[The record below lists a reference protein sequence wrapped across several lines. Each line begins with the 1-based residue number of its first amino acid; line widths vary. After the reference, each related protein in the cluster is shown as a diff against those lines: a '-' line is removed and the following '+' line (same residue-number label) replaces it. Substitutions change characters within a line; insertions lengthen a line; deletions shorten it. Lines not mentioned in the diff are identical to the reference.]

1 MQSRSAVLQTVAASS
16 WAAVRAGAASS
27 SSSIFM
33 AVGRWW
39 LNDGGVGGVGWS
51 VQVWSLPPPA
61 IQRHIQPRDPDIHRG
76 FGGGNAP
83 YTIMEQNG
91 THRELALGLGHGF
104 GALVTS
110 AAFLGHLLQRF
121 GRTGGQFSAHR
132 HTAVT
137 NGRRCSR
144 CRPPSTSCGRSH
156 LRRAPSSRPSGSRR
170 PRHKLRTKLRCTRE
184 VRRRRRRRGR
194 LMIEHKRVIG

>member
-1 MQSRSAVLQTVAASS
+1 MQSAPQPSPGTSSQTTPPVFSPFHSGQEQVCSRGACKQSTSS
-16 WAAVRAGAASS
+16 
-27 SSSIFM
+27 
-33 AVGRWW
+33 
-39 LNDGGVGGVGWS
+39 S

-156 LRRAPSSRPSGSRR
+156 LRRAPSSRPYGSRR